1 MKRMMVFGMVL
12 MMVLTAACGK
22 SKENMISG
30 EADVVESSENTGQ
43 ENEKWARRPM
53 VMVDDKLYFD
63 TGKENTKTR

>member
-30 EADVVESSENTGQ
+30 EADVVESSEN
-43 ENEKWARRPM
+43 
-53 VMVDDKLYFD
+53 
-63 TGKENTKTR
+63 